1 MARKKVSPVLK
12 RPNGLLAEDVLDSD
26 DDDSSCLSDVSV
38 RSEECLESTG
48 TDEKEVKM
56 LRVDEKN
63 LIWRC
68 DKALSFS
75 YNCCFALCGSCHDS
89 SAVNNRSKRGKLDKD
104 SCNHSSLIPCGE
116 SLWFTK
122 TYLDN
127 FSEEEVKK
135 FPTNCAHC
143 KIKFLNQ

>member
-1 MARKKVSPVLK
+1 MARKEVLPVLK

-68 DKALSFS
+68 DKALSIS
-75 YNCCFALCGSCHDS
+75 YNCCFALCSSCHDYS
-89 SAVNNRSKRGKLDKD
+89 TLSNRSKRGKLDKD
-104 SCNHSSLIPCGE
+104 SCNHSSLTPCGE
-116 SLWFTK
+116 SRWFTK
-122 TYLDN
+122 TYLGK
-127 FSEEEVKK
+127 FSEEELKK